1 MREWLLNARK
11 ESGKTQLE
19 VARELDIT
27 EAYYSFIENG
37 QRQKKMEITLATK
50 LSAIFGIPLQ
60 RIAELEKSEGR
71 M

>member
-11 ESGKTQLE
+11 ESGKTQVE

-60 RIAELEKSEGR
+60 KIAEFEKSEGR